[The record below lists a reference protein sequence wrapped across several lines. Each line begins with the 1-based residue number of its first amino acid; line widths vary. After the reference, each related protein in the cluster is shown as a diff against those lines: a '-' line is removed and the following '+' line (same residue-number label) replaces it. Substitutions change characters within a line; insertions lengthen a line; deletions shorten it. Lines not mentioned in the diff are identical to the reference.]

1 MHYKTLGHNF
11 KHETRSD
18 GREVCVEQVVDY
30 DTRIGG
36 IEQCIEIV
44 GGRERQD
51 CREDIRVASLKCCPF
66 RISMYVIGTLMFK
79 KDKKSSRRAWFVFVV
94 KSMYATCLGKF
105 TVSTISLFFTRRA
118 TFSLLGASKIR
129 PPASPSAFYQRY
141 QVIMKSYVYWP
152 Q

>member
-105 TVSTISLFFTRRA
+105 TISALSLFFTRDA
-118 TFSLLGASKIR
+118 IFSPYGISKLR
-129 PPASPSAFYQRY
+129 PPASPS
-141 QVIMKSYVYWP
+141 VSYPLVMILYLHIS
-152 Q
+152 